1 MYLRKVSRK
10 NKNGSKVSYL
20 QLAHNEWDPK
30 AKYAKAKVIYS
41 FGREDQ
47 IDRASLERLAQSII
61 RFLSPEEAL
70 RAQEGIGETADFIFE
85 SSKRLGGAWVLDQIW
100 NKLGLDDILK
110 EILRNRNHE
119 TDVERLIFAMVANRA
134 LAPSS
139 KLAMEDWVRDD
150 VVIPGIDDV
159 SSHQLYRAMDVLLEV
174 RDFLEEQVYY
184 SVAHLLNLE
193 VDLIY
198 FDTTSSYFEV
208 EPHEAPDSETLR
220 KLGYSKDH
228 RPDLLQVV
236 IGLAVTREGIPIRC
250 WVWPGNTADVN
261 VVEEVKNDLVGW
273 KLGRV
278 VSVVDRGFSS
288 EDNLRYLQRAG
299 GHYIAGEKMRSG
311 KPETENALARKGR
324 YHTIR
329 DNLKAKEIVVG
340 DGEARKRFVLVYNPK
355 EAEKE
360 QKHRK
365 AVIEQLTQEL
375 DGLKQLPDKQHTKAV
390 CDLRSHKLYGR
401 YLRQLKDG
409 RLKLNKQAIRDAA
422 RYDGKY
428 LIRTSDDTLS
438 VDDIALGYK
447 QLIEVESSFRE
458 LKSTLTLRP
467 MYHRLEE
474 RIQSHILIN
483 WLALLLVRI
492 AEYETNQTWRNL
504 RKTMDQIH
512 LGYYSSKKGDFDQRT
527 ELTHQQRETLRA
539 LGIKAPPKIFNIQP
553 KT

>member
-1 MYLRKVSRK
+1 MYLRRVTRK
-10 NKNGSKVSYL
+10 NKNGSQVAYL

-41 FGREDQ
+41 FGREDK
-47 IDRASLERLAQSII
+47 IDRVALKRLADSII
-61 RFLSPEEAL
+61 RYLSPEEVPYAKESIDEAAHFL
-70 RAQEGIGETADFIFE
+70 IE
-85 SSKRLGGAWVLDQIW
+85 SSKRLGGAWTLNQLW
-100 NKLGLDDILK
+100 HKLGLDDILK
-110 EILRNRNHE
+110 ELLTNRNHE
-119 TDVERLIFAMVANRA
+119 TDIERLIFSMVANRA
-134 LAPSS
+134 LAPAS
-139 KLAMEDWVRDD
+139 KLAMEDWVCDD
-150 VVIPGIDDV
+150 VVIPGLDKV
-159 SSHQLYRAMDVLLEV
+159 ASHQLYRAMDVLLEV
-174 RDFLEEQVYY
+174 RDALEEQVYY
-184 SVAHLLNLE
+184 SVANLLNLE

-208 EPHEAPDSETLR
+208 EPYEAPDGEHLR
-220 KLGYSKDH
+220 QLGYSKDH

-261 VVEEVKNDLVGW
+261 VVEEVKKDLNGW

-278 VSVVDRGFSS
+278 ISVVDRGFSS

-299 GHYIAGEKMRSG
+299 GHYIAGERMRSG
-311 KPETENALARKGR
+311 KPETEEALARKGR

-329 DNLKAKEIVVG
+329 DNLKVKEVVVG
-340 DGEARKRFVLVYNPK
+340 DGEARKRFVLVYNPQ

-360 QKHRK
+360 RKHRETI
-365 AVIEQLTQEL
+365 IEQLTQEL
-375 DGLKQLPDKQHTKAV
+375 ESLKQLPDKQHTKAV

-438 VDDIALGYK
+438 VEDIALGYK
-447 QLIEVESSFRE
+447 QLIQVESSFRE

-467 MYHRLEE
+467 MYHRLED
-474 RIQSHILIN
+474 RIQSHILLN

-492 AEYETNQTWRNL
+492 AEYETKQTWRNL
-504 RKTMDQIH
+504 RKTLDQTH
-512 LGYYSSKKGDFDQRT
+512 LVRYSSKNGSFDQRT
-527 ELTHQQRETLRA
+527 ELTDEQRQILEA
-539 LGIKAPPKIFNIQP
+539 LGVEAPPRIFDIQSNS
-553 KT
+553 

>member
-360 QKHRK
+360 QKHRE